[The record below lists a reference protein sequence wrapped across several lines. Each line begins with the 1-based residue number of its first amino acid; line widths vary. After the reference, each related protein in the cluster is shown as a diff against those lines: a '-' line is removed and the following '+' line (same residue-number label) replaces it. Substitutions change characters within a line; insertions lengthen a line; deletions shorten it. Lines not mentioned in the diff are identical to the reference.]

1 MQSFNSFEILMSV
14 LYFTEASQVV
24 QWKNAGDAQ
33 DTGSIPGAGRSPR
46 TGHDNP
52 FQYSRLENLIG
63 DWQATVP

>member
-1 MQSFNSFEILMSV
+1 MSV

-24 QWKNAGDAQ
+24 QWINAGDAQ

-52 FQYSRLENLIG
+52 FQYSCLENLIEEAG
-63 DWQATVP
+63 RLQSIGLQSQK